1 MSIEQARAYFAR
13 EAYAAFLGVQLVDVG
28 PEHAVLRLPFVPEH
42 TNAVGPLNGGAS
54 ASLMSMAGATAAWAG
69 LDLDMAL
76 HLGCVDLSIQYLSAA
91 MQEDIVAVARVVR
104 RGRDLFFLHIDIH
117 TPQDKPICQGQ
128 MTYRGPHYGAHQPRE
143 HRAPALLPALKTM
156 QPWTDPWLFRNYVT
170 KLSIIPLHRQPGRL
184 RLRMPCTPHHL
195 DAYDRLHAGAVAS
208 LIDVAGT
215 AAAWSLLS
223 DRSGARGATIGMQI
237 GYTQP
242 TTSAVVADAH
252 LQQRTE
258 EIFISTVQVTAEDA
272 GQLVAMGQVTYRL
285 IEPW

>member
-13 EAYAAFLGVQLVDVG
+13 EAYATFLGVQLIAIGV
-28 PEHAVLRLPFVPEH
+28 EHAVLRLPFVHEH

-69 LDLDMAL
+69 LDLDMPL
-76 HLGCVDLSIQYLSAA
+76 HLGCVDLSIQYLSAV

-117 TPQDKPICQGQ
+117 TPQDKPVCQGQ
-128 MTYRGPHYGAHQPRE
+128 MTYRGPHYGAQQPRA
-143 HRAPALLPALKTM
+143 HSAPVLLPALDTIR
-156 QPWTDPWLFRNYVT
+156 PWADPWLFRNYVS
-170 KLSIIPLHRQPGRL
+170 KLSMVPLYRQPGRL

-195 DAYDRLHAGAVAS
+195 DAQGRLHAGAVAS

-223 DRSGARGATIGMQI
+223 DRRGARGATIGMQI
-237 GYTQP
+237 SYTQP
-242 TTSAVVADAH
+242 TASAVVADAY
-252 LQQRTE
+252 LQQRAE
-258 EIFISTVQVTAEDA
+258 EIFISTVQVTAEDT
-272 GQLVAMGQVTYRL
+272 GQLVALGQVTYRL
-285 IEPW
+285 LEPR